1 MIPEPHYFTASSAV
15 TDLANGSARV
25 YGTQRR
31 ERMELYLSG
40 ETDVVVEP
48 LSARPALLYFSD
60 IKPDPQDWENGGLCR
75 FYGIDSVRVK
85 EEQ

>member
-1 MIPEPHYFTASSAV
+1 M
-15 TDLANGSARV
+15 
-25 YGTQRR
+25 
-31 ERMELYLSG
+31 
-40 ETDVVVEP
+40 VVEP

-60 IKPDPQDWENGGLCR
+60 IKPDPRDWENGGLCR